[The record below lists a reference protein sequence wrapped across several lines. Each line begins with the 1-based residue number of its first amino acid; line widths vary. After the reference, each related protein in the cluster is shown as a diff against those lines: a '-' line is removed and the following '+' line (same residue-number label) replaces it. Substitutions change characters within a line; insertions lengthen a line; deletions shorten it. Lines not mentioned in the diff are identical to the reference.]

1 MFHNEKLAKEGIKY
15 FSDYYKKQ
23 DIYSG
28 DVMDELNDTRKAVA
42 HQVNIIDANLCALL
56 DFYKKELVSATT
68 VPSYDIWN
76 ALFEAIEMLN
86 GGDECVARDY
96 LNKVMTTE
104 EE

>member
-1 MFHNEKLAKEGIKY
+1 MLSNEKFAREGIKY
-15 FSDYYKKQ
+15 FSDYYKKT
-23 DIYSG
+23 DCDMI
-28 DVMDELNDTRKAVA
+28 DPIDELNDTRKAVA

-96 LNKVMTTE
+96 LNKVMTE